1 MVLSDSSLSEIAR
14 GIFQAKQPCKPT
26 DDDNVTMG
34 PVGFFLRGPGRYWI
48 INQTRHYRTHKIDQ
62 IEKDNT

>member
-34 PVGFFLRGPGRYWI
+34 PVGFFLRGPWRVI
-48 INQTRHYRTHKIDQ
+48 FESKFQTISLWDP
-62 IEKDNT
+62 